1 IVIGAGAAGTIGIAA
16 ASFPHVH
23 SSHTVG
29 AELFVSTVRQ
39 GARARRRRHADVADV
54 RLGAIGRGD
63 RSNCRAAQDDRRPRA
78 ARLTRLPTRTRNIRA
93 AHRRDTLAPGARAP
107 VGAIGVSRA
116 LESRKIA
123 PHAIAWADAETDEI
137 GLRTIAVHQ
146 TTTPAACRI

>member
-1 IVIGAGAAGTIGIAA
+1 
-16 ASFPHVH
+16 
-23 SSHTVG
+23 
-29 AELFVSTVRQ
+29 
-39 GARARRRRHADVADV
+39 
-54 RLGAIGRGD
+54 LGAIGRGD
-63 RSNCRAAQDDRRPRA
+63 CSNCRAAQDDRRPRA

-146 TTTPAACRI
+146 TTTPAACRIAGLSRTAITIVGAFAIVPQGEHGWPGADGRCWRWRIRRHATGILSEQQVRACQ